1 MRIIVIGAGDVG
13 YHIAER
19 LVREQH
25 EVTVIEKDAQSARR
39 LRGKLDALVIDGNG
53 ASIEV
58 LERAGIARAGLF
70 IAVTNQDEVNL
81 IACLLAN
88 NYNVP
93 RIVARIRTLQYS
105 KSEWKR
111 NAEKLGI
118 SLMINPESVV
128 AEEIVHS
135 VSYTAAAE
143 VAEFAGGR
151 VVFLGYP
158 IGADSPLIGISMRT
172 LGAIRG
178 LYRMIVTG
186 ISRDGR
192 TIIPHGEDVV
202 QLHDTLYFVCNKRDL
217 PAVTELFG
225 FAERETKNV
234 FVLGGSHVGSEVA
247 SRLAAMKYRV
257 KLVERD
263 PELCQELAAKLEAV
277 RIFNTTG
284 TDIDTLINEGL
295 QSADVF
301 IAVTHDDESNILC
314 SLLAKRHG
322 AKRAIALVNQ
332 PKYVS
337 LTPALGLDVCISP
350 RLATASAILKYVRRA
365 EVVSMAVIEQ
375 SDSEVIE
382 FSLHAGSPALG
393 RPLKLLNMPEG
404 AIVGAIVR
412 ADQAIVPAGDDE
424 FLAGDHVV
432 VFSLPEAVPEV
443 SRFFS

>member
-1 MRIIVIGAGDVG
+1 MRIIVVGAGEVG

-19 LVREQH
+19 LVRENH
-25 EVTVIEKDAQSARR
+25 EVTVIEKNAQSVHR
-39 LRGKLDALVIDGNG
+39 LRSKLDALIIDGNG
-53 ASIEV
+53 ASTEV
-58 LERAGIARAGLF
+58 LERAGITRAGLF

-88 NYNVP
+88 NYQVP

-105 KSEWKR
+105 KSEWKV

-118 SLMINPESVV
+118 DLLINPDSVV
-128 AEEIVHS
+128 AEEIVHA
-135 VSYTAAAE
+135 VSYTAASE

-158 IGADSPLIGISMRT
+158 IGTNSPLLGISMRT
-172 LGAIRG
+172 LGEIRG

-186 ISRDGR
+186 ISRGGR
-192 TIIPHGEDVV
+192 TIVPHGEDVV
-202 QLHDTLYFVCNKRDL
+202 ELHDTLYFVCNKRDL
-217 PAVTELFG
+217 PAITDLFG
-225 FAERETKNV
+225 FEERETKNV
-234 FVLGGSHVGSEVA
+234 FVLGGTHVGSEVA
-247 SRLAAMKYRV
+247 SRLAGFKYRV

-263 PELCQELAAKLEAV
+263 AEVCQELAAKLEGV

-284 TDIDTLINEGL
+284 TDIDTMVNEGL

-301 IAVTHDDESNILC
+301 IAVTQDDESNILC

-322 AKRAIALVNQ
+322 AKRAIALVGQ

-382 FSLHAGSPALG
+382 FSLHPGSPVLG
-393 RPLKLLNMPEG
+393 RPLKRLHMPVG
-404 AIVGAIVR
+404 SIVGAIVR
-412 ADQAIVPAGDDE
+412 GDQAIVPTGEDQFQAD
-424 FLAGDHVV
+424 DHVV

-443 SRFFS
+443 SKFFS